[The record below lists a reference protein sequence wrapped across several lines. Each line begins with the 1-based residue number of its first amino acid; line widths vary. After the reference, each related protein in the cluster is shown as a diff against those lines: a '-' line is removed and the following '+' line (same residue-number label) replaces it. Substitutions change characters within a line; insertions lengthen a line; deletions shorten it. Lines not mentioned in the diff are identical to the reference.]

1 LEDRYAL
8 LVLEHE
14 AALKSIESFQSVKI
28 QVDKY
33 EEIDLKEMI
42 TNELVNIRALK
53 DTYESHIVSRHT
65 SSIQELKK
73 LAVEYKEMTIHFRK
87 LDKLLTLSFE
97 AAEMQESVMIT
108 VRDSV
113 TDIKNNLK
121 KMVSTGTSGLNKLVE
136 KIVSLLQN

>member
-1 LEDRYAL
+1 MYLDDYEKKKIINALQNLRTPRDELYKTEIRKLEDKYAL

-14 AALKSIESFQSVKI
+14 AALKSIQSFQNVKV

-53 DTYESHIVSRHT
+53 DTYESHIVARHT

-73 LAVEYKEMTIHFRK
+73 LAVEYKQMTIHFRK
-87 LDKLLTLSFE
+87 LDKLLTLSFD
-97 AAEMQESVMIT
+97 AAETQENVM
-108 VRDSV
+108 
-113 TDIKNNLK
+113 L
-121 KMVSTGTSGLNKLVE
+121 
-136 KIVSLLQN
+136 IV